1 MWSEQNL
8 GSDAFFNYYLPTLER
23 PETSES
29 SLQIPISISYPF
41 GAIVGSREL
50 K

>member
-1 MWSEQNL
+1 MWSVQNL
-8 GSDAFFNYYLPTLER
+8 GSEAIFNYNLPPLER

-29 SLQIPISISYPF
+29 SLQIPISISYPY